1 MAHRICCRHRHN
13 GVSIVVFQNHWNFY
27 RFLVCRIVQASE
39 WIITF
44 PLGTV
49 LIRCCEIFLIFLFR
63 WSVVR
68 FWMYLHSYFILCVI
82 LSALWTFFSGAC
94 PCRVS
99 GMVINPRYSWVDRTL
114 GILWWEGH
122 DLITRTPS
130 SFFSVLLPSTASSF
144 LTRLTCAAVGW
155 ASWRILPKLAKFN
168 CNFFAF
174 FSHASILVWNIPF
187 DSLFLFFFSESRFS
201 TGILQK
207 LFQGTAKPSSAETI
221 DNRVDPARQEV
232 GKVGYV
238 AAPIHSG
245 IIRLGRSQ
253 DCKADGR
260 NVARYECE
268 DCNDDSF
275 GSLDITLKSGLSLE
289 SR

>member
-1 MAHRICCRHRHN
+1 M
-13 GVSIVVFQNHWNFY
+13 
-27 RFLVCRIVQASE
+27 
-39 WIITF
+39 
-44 PLGTV
+44 
-49 LIRCCEIFLIFLFR
+49 
-63 WSVVR
+63 
-68 FWMYLHSYFILCVI
+68 
-82 LSALWTFFSGAC
+82 
-94 PCRVS
+94 
-99 GMVINPRYSWVDRTL
+99 
-114 GILWWEGH
+114 
-122 DLITRTPS
+122 
-130 SFFSVLLPSTASSF
+130 
-144 LTRLTCAAVGW
+144 
-155 ASWRILPKLAKFN
+155 ILPKLAKFIR
-168 CNFFAF
+168 NFFAF

-245 IIRLGRSQ
+245 IIRLGRSH

>member
-1 MAHRICCRHRHN
+1 M
-13 GVSIVVFQNHWNFY
+13 Q
-27 RFLVCRIVQASE
+27 LLDEQA
-39 WIITF
+39 
-44 PLGTV
+44 
-49 LIRCCEIFLIFLFR
+49 
-63 WSVVR
+63 
-68 FWMYLHSYFILCVI
+68 
-82 LSALWTFFSGAC
+82 
-94 PCRVS
+94 
-99 GMVINPRYSWVDRTL
+99 
-114 GILWWEGH
+114 EGSC
-122 DLITRTPS
+122 LNLPS
-130 SFFSVLLPSTASSF
+130 SIAISLPSSATPAFWCGTFF
-144 LTRLTCAAVGW
+144 LTRC
-155 ASWRILPKLAKFN
+155 SF
-168 CNFFAF
+168 
-174 FSHASILVWNIPF
+174 
-187 DSLFLFFFSESRFS
+187 FFFSESRFS

-221 DNRVDPARQEV
+221 DNRVDPTRQEV

-268 DCNDDSF
+268 DSNDDSF